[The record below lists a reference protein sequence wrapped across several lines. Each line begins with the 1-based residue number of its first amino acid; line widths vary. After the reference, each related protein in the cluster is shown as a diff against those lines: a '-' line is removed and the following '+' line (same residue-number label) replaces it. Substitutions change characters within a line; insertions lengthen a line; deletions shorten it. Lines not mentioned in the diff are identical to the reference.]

1 MMNAD
6 QPISINWLA
15 AANVHIGA
23 FGSIAFAAI
32 AAA

>member
-6 QPISINWLA
+6 QPMSTSWLA
-15 AANVHIGA
+15 AASVHIGA
-23 FGSIAFAAI
+23 FGSIAFAAM

>member
-1 MMNAD
+1 MMKAP
-6 QPISINWLA
+6 QSMSTSCA
-15 AANVHIGA
+15 AAASVHIGA